1 MAAIWFWQGVIS
13 LTPYDIAGLV
23 NLVVVILVLYFGI
36 RLVNA
41 IINWLNRH

>member
-1 MAAIWFWQGVIS
+1 MIS
-13 LTPYDIAGLV
+13 LTPYDIAALV